1 MGFTNNLFGAI
12 AGLSGSLVRPAPD
25 FIPIDGSGKTLQ
37 LTNTSANWLG
47 LRSRQMQY
55 WAYVYCAPLSA
66 IIDKLAECDIN
77 GVVEAIK
84 NDGTEDYSQS
94 NTVKRLMNLLNKPN
108 PIQSWEDFRSEQ
120 VAYKKIFGFC
130 PVFPIIPKG
139 FSDPTY
145 ATSIWNLLPWLCTP
159 QINSGFNIYS
169 TSGTPVKQWTMSIF
183 GQAVMIDGDKIMM
196 LTDGVVKDSGTQYM
210 LPLSKV
216 AGLDY
221 AVSNCC
227 YSQEADNVLLRKK
240 GPIGAWSHDPPTDS
254 MAGYLPMKKEEK
266 KELQDDLAQYGLS
279 WDQFQFLVTRQRVKY
294 VSAGFNVKE
303 LMTKETFNQG
313 VEIMCDKFGVPAEC
327 LSFKDAKYENRAAAE
342 KFMYQNVVIP
352 GNNRDMRVY
361 TNFFGLQKLDTP
373 VKLRCDYDELPILQD
388 DMGAAAKAMLDKTEA
403 VNNQYKDGYI
413 TKNMARQELGHDS
426 IEGEDYYYVDS
437 PEYKQQQEQ
446 FKMKV
451 NAKSN
456 TGADKA
462 A

>member
-1 MGFTNNLFGAI
+1 LGFTNNLFGAI
-12 AGLSGSLVRPAPD
+12 AGLQGSLVRPAPD

-66 IIDKLAECDIN
+66 VIDKLSECDIN
-77 GVVEAIK
+77 GELEAIK
-84 NDGTEDYSQS
+84 TDGTEDYSQS
-94 NTVKRLMNLLNKPN
+94 NTVKRLMNLLNRPN
-108 PIQSWEDFRSEQ
+108 PIQSWEDFRAEQ

-139 FSDPTY
+139 FTDPTY

-159 QINSGFNIYS
+159 QINSDFNIYS
-169 TSGTPVKQWTMSIF
+169 TSGTPVKRWTMSIF
-183 GQAVMIDGDKIMM
+183 GQAVTIDGDKIMM
-196 LTDGVVKDSGTQYM
+196 LTDGIVKDSGTQYM

-240 GPIGAWSHDPPTDS
+240 GPIGAWSHDPLTDS
-254 MAGYLPMKKEEK
+254 VKGYLPMKQEEK
-266 KELQDDLAQYGLS
+266 LELQKDLAEYGLS

-313 VEIMCDKFGVPAEC
+313 VEIICDKFGVPAEL

-342 KFMYQNVVIP
+342 KFMYQNVIIP
-352 GNNRDMRVY
+352 GNTRDMRVY
-361 TNFFGLQKLDTP
+361 TNFFGLNKLDTP
-373 VKLRCDYDELPILQD
+373 VKLRCDFDELPIMQD
-388 DMGAAAKAMLDKTEA
+388 DMGASAKAMLDKTDA

-413 TKNMARQELGHDS
+413 TKNMARQQLGYDS
-426 IEGEDYYYVDS
+426 IEGQDYYYTDS
-437 PEYKQQQEQ
+437 PEYKVTQEQ
-446 FKMKV
+446 FKIKQ

-456 TGADKA
+456 PGADKA